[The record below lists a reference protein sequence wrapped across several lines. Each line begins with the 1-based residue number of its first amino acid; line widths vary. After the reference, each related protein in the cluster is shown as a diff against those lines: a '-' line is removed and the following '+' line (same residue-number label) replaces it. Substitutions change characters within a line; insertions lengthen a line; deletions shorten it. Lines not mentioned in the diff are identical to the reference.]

1 MQGDAIARWVRR
13 HPEGLRLRAQFE
25 ASDAAMRHVIERVVA
40 EDPAA
45 TPADVRAYIRRA
57 RGERA

>member
-13 HPEGLRLRAQFE
+13 HPEGSRLLAQFE
-25 ASDAAMRHVIERVVA
+25 MNDAAMRHVIELVLA
-40 EDPAA
+40 ENPAA

-57 RGERA
+57 RGGGA